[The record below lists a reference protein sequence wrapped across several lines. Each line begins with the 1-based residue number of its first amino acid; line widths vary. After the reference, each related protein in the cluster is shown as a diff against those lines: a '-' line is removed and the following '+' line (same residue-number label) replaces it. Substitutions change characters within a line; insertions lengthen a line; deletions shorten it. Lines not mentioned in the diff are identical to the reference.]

1 LLEEG
6 SLFYMSQSVRTAK
19 AAPSKAR
26 QSAKQVPAKPESK
39 PKVILDC
46 DPGHDDA
53 FAILFASIFTELL
66 GITSVSGNVGLPL
79 TTHNALLISQLLKLD
94 VPVHAGSSGPL
105 IGVAYHAPD
114 IHGKT
119 GLGGPKLPK
128 LKRDVTSNNAVQ
140 FIIDT
145 VRHVEDVWLVA
156 VGPLTNIALAI
167 RQAPDIVGRVKGISI
182 MGGSNWS
189 GNRTPAAEFNIY
201 ADPEAAD
208 VVFSSGVKTLYMSGL
223 NLTHQFRLGMAE
235 VAAIRKLGGEVSVF
249 YADMLEFFLGTYSKR
264 FGILEAPMHDVCAL
278 LAITHPEVIHFEP
291 RHVDIELRGEHTR
304 GMTLVDER
312 DFQNERLK
320 QNAQVGLS
328 INRRKGIKLLLDA
341 LASFS

>member
-1 LLEEG
+1 
-6 SLFYMSQSVRTAK
+6 MPKSVRTAK
-19 AAPSKAR
+19 TTQSKATPPKKV
-26 QSAKQVPAKPESK
+26 SKPEPSSK

-53 FAILFASIFTELL
+53 FAILFASVYTELL

-79 TTHNALLISQLLKLD
+79 TTHNALLVSQLLNLD
-94 VPVHAGSSGPL
+94 VPVHAGAAGPV
-105 IGVAYHAPD
+105 IGVAHHAPD

-128 LKRDVTSNNAVQ
+128 LKRDVASDNAAQ

-145 VRHVEDVWLVA
+145 VRQVKDVWLVA

-208 VVFSSGVKTLYMSGL
+208 IVFSSGVKTLYMSGL
-223 NLTHQFRLGMAE
+223 NLTHQFKLGTAE
-235 VAAIRKLGGEVSVF
+235 VAAIRNFKGDVATF

-278 LAITHPEVIHFEP
+278 LAVTHPDVIHFEP
-291 RHVDIELRGEHTR
+291 RHVDVELRGEHTR

-312 DFQNERLK
+312 DFQNERLN
-320 QNAQVGLS
+320 QNAYVGLS
-328 INRRKGIKLLLDA
+328 INRKKGIKVLLDA
-341 LASFS
+341 VAQYSKK